1 MPDFEWVCAT
11 FLAAKDD
18 WREFYI
24 VGHADH
30 YGGCGRALDQRWGIL
45 QTMFFGNQNGAGQFH
60 RSAYTTGKL
69 RSIAH
74 RFDSSQ
80 FQLRRCLTRVGRRCA
95 PRSPAKPK
103 RRARHA
109 RFRYWDRRV
118 PGQSFGGAPLTM
130 GHEIVGCD
138 SLLGGELINVPPE
151 AEFYQ
156 YDCRDFN
163 AMAKV
168 MRGCEL
174 VYHCAATAYE
184 GLSVFSPAMVMDNI
198 VTGSVSVFS
207 AAIANG
213 ARRIVLCSSMAR
225 YGTNEVP
232 FLESYTP
239 RPQDPYGIAKV
250 AAEQALLNLAH
261 VHGVEYA
268 IAVPHNIIGARQKF
282 DDPYRNVASIMA
294 NLMLQG
300 RSPFIYGDG
309 EQTRCFS
316 HVEDCLACLLAMGL
330 TERRR
335 RRSREHRP
343 RRGVSFRSTNLF
355 RKLKINHRPRQ
366 PGDPRDGP
374 ASGSQERSLLGNKAR
389 RPARISHHPDAWTR
403 T

>member
-1 MPDFEWVCAT
+1 VRIFITGIAG
-11 FLAAKDD
+11 FLGSHLAE
-18 WREFYI
+18 RLLPQ
-24 VGHADH
+24 GHD
-30 YGGCGRALDQRWGIL
+30 
-45 QTMFFGNQNGAGQFH
+45 
-60 RSAYTTGKL
+60 
-69 RSIAH
+69 
-74 RFDSSQ
+74 
-80 FQLRRCLTRVGRRCA
+80 V
-95 PRSPAKPK
+95 
-103 RRARHA
+103 
-109 RFRYWDRRV
+109 
-118 PGQSFGGAPLTM
+118 
-130 GHEIVGCD
+130 VGCD

-151 AEFYQ
+151 AEFHQ

-163 AMAKV
+163 AMLKV

-232 FLESYTP
+232 FLESYMP
-239 RPQDPYGIAKV
+239 LPQDPYGIAKV
-250 AAEQALLNLAH
+250 AAEQALLNLAR

-300 RSPFIYGDG
+300 RPPFIYGDG

-316 HVEDCLACLLAMGL
+316 HVEDCLTCLLAMGFGEPGL
-330 TERRR
+330 GQVVNIGPDE
-335 RRSREHRP
+335 EF
-343 RRGVSFRSTNLF
+343 VS
-355 RKLKINHRPRQ
+355 INHLFGELKRITGFDCQAIHVTDRPQ
-366 PGDPRDGP
+366 EVKNAVCSAAKARD
-374 ASGSQERSLLGNKAR
+374 LLGY
-389 RPARISHHPDAWTR
+389 HTTR
-403 T
+403 TLEEGLHDIVGYIRAVGPRKFRYHLDIEIRNRHTPRTWTDRLM